1 MMETYADLLKREKQK
16 IEKKMTNYDYEGFRN
31 KERKADYDGALGQTD
46 ALEDFDEKDEPEI
59 KPHQTKIDEVND
71 IWTARR
77 SDEDMTE
84 KRAQFAQDLIDH
96 ESKVEIKLDDADLLH
111 LAKAAHERDITLNQ
125 LCRSIIKGAFSDLDY
140 RFEHQSQPSLLKEY

>member
-1 MMETYADLLKREKQK
+1 METYADLLKREKEK
-16 IEKKMTNYDYEGFRN
+16 VEKKMTNYDMDEMRRRS
-31 KERKADYDGALGQTD
+31 ERQADYDGCLGQTD
-46 ALEDFDEKDEPEI
+46 EI